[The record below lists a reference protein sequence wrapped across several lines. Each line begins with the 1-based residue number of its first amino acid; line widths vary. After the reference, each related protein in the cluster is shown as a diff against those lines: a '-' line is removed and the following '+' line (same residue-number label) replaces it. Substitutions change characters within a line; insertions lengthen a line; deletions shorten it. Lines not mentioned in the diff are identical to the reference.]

1 MCCALRTAPSTGF
14 KSDHPKSDHP
24 FSDMSN
30 RSSSS
35 PQQRRQEVIPVRPAI
50 ASRAQPSKE
59 DYKITSQMI
68 GGARTL
74 GYDNQRQQERD
85 YTNSIP
91 PNAEYENSDRLVTTG
106 LPINQHSPRDASL
119 ERSQRE
125 SSQASA
131 AASSPG
137 VEHIQSGQVCS
148 NCGTTRTPLWR
159 RSPQGATICNA
170 CGLYQKA
177 RNASRPTNLKRPPTT
192 APIGYPGDS
201 RESPSASGSMS
212 LPTAGATYVS
222 ADQTS
227 TGTCPGGGRCNG
239 TGGAEGCGGCPAFN
253 NRVSKTAHFTS
264 CQERQQTQTPQAQND
279 QPTDAPSPIDVA
291 SLQLQPQNTTVV
303 VACQN
308 CATTITPL
316 WRRDESGHTI
326 CNACGLYFKLHG
338 VHRPVTMKKSIIK
351 RRKRVVPAVQGSQ
364 ASSFESSGAMDSPES
379 DRASP
384 EGNVERGTMNPDGS
398 VNLGVRLR
406 NDPGRALPEPIRT
419 QNGQHQQH
427 PPSDLGAY
435 TSSTNYQGHKLDS
448 LTNDNR
454 LPPMASYPSAS
465 QNRLSVSPNNYL
477 SPSRKRSFSATDMDP
492 NNPPTSESTSASTL
506 PKRLSSIKSILNHS
520 FTNSDAI
527 VNSENDLSL
536 RRGTDSLRLSPS
548 RYSAA
553 ASPSLST
560 VGMATSTYST
570 SPSGSGAG
578 STLNSARDPTSEND
592 RAKLERREMLQREA
606 EMMREE
612 LKAKE
617 RELAELGIGLD

>member
-1 MCCALRTAPSTGF
+1 MCCALQTAPSIGF
-14 KSDHPKSDHP
+14 KSDHP
-24 FSDMSN
+24 FSNMSN
-30 RSSSS
+30 RGSSS
-35 PQQRRQEVIPVRPAI
+35 PHQRRQEVIPVRSAVAAMEQPTKEEYEAGNQSI
-50 ASRAQPSKE
+50 GTANSSR
-59 DYKITSQMI
+59 
-68 GGARTL
+68 
-74 GYDNQRQQERD
+74 YDDQRQQERD
-85 YTNSIP
+85 YTHSISS
-91 PNAEYENSDRLVTTG
+91 NADYKNSDRIMTPGIPV
-106 LPINQHSPRDASL
+106 NHHSPRDTSL

-131 AASSPG
+131 SASSPG
-137 VEHIQSGQVCS
+137 VEQIQSNQICS

-192 APIGYPGDS
+192 APIGYSGDQ
-201 RESPSASGSMS
+201 RESPSASGPLS
-212 LPTAGATYVS
+212 LPTAGASYVS

-264 CQERQQTQTPQAQND
+264 CQDRQATQTPQPQND
-279 QPTDAPSPIDVA
+279 QPIDAPSPIDVA
-291 SLQLQPQNTTVV
+291 SLQLQAQNTTVV

-308 CATTITPL
+308 CGTTITPL

-326 CNACGLYFKLHG
+326 CNACGLYYKLHG

-364 ASSFESSGAMDSPES
+364 ASSYETSSTTDSPES

-384 EGNVERGTMNPDGS
+384 EDMVERGTTNPDGS
-398 VNLGVRLR
+398 VNLGLRLR

-419 QNGQHQQH
+419 QNGQHQHQQH

-435 TSSTNYQGHKLDS
+435 TSNPNYQGQNLDS

-454 LPPMASYPSAS
+454 LPPMASYPSPIH
-465 QNRLSVSPNNYL
+465 NRLSVSPNNYL

-492 NNPPTSESTSASTL
+492 NNSLSSESAHASIL
-506 PKRLSSIKSILNHS
+506 PKRLSSIKSILNHG
-520 FTNSDAI
+520 FTNSDSD
-527 VNSENDLSL
+527 VNPENDLSF

-548 RYSAA
+548 RYSVAV
-553 ASPSLST
+553 SPSLST
-560 VGMATSTYST
+560 AGPATYST

-578 STLNSARDPTSEND
+578 SALSSAKDPASESD
-592 RAKLERREMLQREA
+592 RAKTERREMLQREA
-606 EMMREE
+606 EKMREA

-617 RELAELGIGLD
+617 RELAELGNGLD

>member
-1 MCCALRTAPSTGF
+1 MCCALRTAPLTGF
-14 KSDHPKSDHP
+14 KSEHP
-24 FSDMSN
+24 FSSDMSDM
-30 RSSSS
+30 SSSS
-35 PQQRRQEVIPVRPAI
+35 PQQWRQEVIPVRPAI
-50 ASRAQPSKE
+50 APRRQSTKE
-59 DYKITSQMI
+59 EFEIDNQLI
-68 GGARTL
+68 GAAKTL
-74 GYDNQRQQERD
+74 RYDNQHQQERD
-85 YTNSIP
+85 YTHSISS
-91 PNAEYENSDRLVTTG
+91 NTEYQNSDRLITTG
-106 LPINQHSPRDASL
+106 LPANHHSPRATSL

-125 SSQASA
+125 SSQVSA
-131 AASSPG
+131 PASSPG
-137 VEHIQSGQVCS
+137 VEQVQSGQICS

-192 APIGYPGDS
+192 APIGYSGDS
-201 RESPSASGSMS
+201 RESASTSGSMS

-264 CQERQQTQTPQAQND
+264 CQDRQPTHTPQPQND
-279 QPTDAPSPIDVA
+279 QSTDAPSPIDVA
-291 SLQLQPQNTTVV
+291 SLQLQTQNTTVV

-308 CATTITPL
+308 CGTTITPL

-326 CNACGLYFKLHG
+326 CNACGLYYKLHG

-364 ASSFESSGAMDSPES
+364 ASSFDTGSAMDSPES

-384 EGNVERGTMNPDGS
+384 EEAVERGTMNPDGS
-398 VNLGVRLR
+398 VNLGLRLR

-419 QNGQHQQH
+419 QNGHQQQQQH

-435 TSSTNYQGHKLDS
+435 TSNPNYQGQNLDS

-454 LPPMASYPSAS
+454 LPPMASYPSPS
-465 QNRLSVSPNNYL
+465 RNRLSVSPSNYL
-477 SPSRKRSFSATDMDP
+477 SPSRKRSFSATDLDP
-492 NNPPTSESTSASTL
+492 NNTLTSETTSASTL
-506 PKRLSSIKSILNHS
+506 PKRLSSIKSILNHG
-520 FTNSDAI
+520 FIDSD
-527 VNSENDLSL
+527 VNATPENDLSL
-536 RRGTDSLRLSPS
+536 RRGTNSLRLSPS

-560 VGMATSTYST
+560 VGPATYST

-578 STLNSARDPTSEND
+578 SASNSARDPMSESD
-592 RAKLERREMLQREA
+592 RAKTERREMLQREA
-606 EMMREE
+606 EKMREA

-617 RELAELGIGLD
+617 RELAELGLGLD

>member
-1 MCCALRTAPSTGF
+1 MCCALRPTPLTGF
-14 KSDHPKSDHP
+14 KSDHP

-50 ASRAQPSKE
+50 APRGLKSKE
-59 DYKITSQMI
+59 EFENATNSPVYN
-68 GGARTL
+68 
-74 GYDNQRQQERD
+74 NQRQQERD
-85 YTNSIP
+85 YTYSNPSD
-91 PNAEYENSDRLVTTG
+91 AEYN
-106 LPINQHSPRDASL
+106 NSL

-131 AASSPG
+131 PASSPSI
-137 VEHIQSGQVCS
+137 EQIQTGQICS

-192 APIGYPGDS
+192 APIGYAGDS
-201 RESPSASGSMS
+201 RDSPSASGSMS

-264 CQERQQTQTPQAQND
+264 CQDRQPTQTPQPQND

-291 SLQLQPQNTTVV
+291 SLPLQTQNTTVV

-308 CATTITPL
+308 CGTTITPL

-326 CNACGLYFKLHG
+326 CNACGLYYKLHG

-364 ASSFESSGAMDSPES
+364 ASSYETSSAIDSPES

-384 EGNVERGTMNPDGS
+384 EEAVERGTMNPDGS
-398 VNLGVRLR
+398 VNLGLRLR

-419 QNGQHQQH
+419 QNGQHQQQH

-435 TSSTNYQGHKLDS
+435 ASNPNYQGQNLDS
-448 LTNDNR
+448 LTDDNR
-454 LPPMASYPSAS
+454 LPPMASYPSPS
-465 QNRLSVSPNNYL
+465 QHRLSVSPNNYL

-492 NNPPTSESTSASTL
+492 NNAPTSESTYASTL
-506 PKRLSSIKSILNHS
+506 PKRLSSIKSILNHG
-520 FTNSDAI
+520 FTNSD
-527 VNSENDLSL
+527 SEINPESDLSF

-560 VGMATSTYST
+560 IGPATHST

-578 STLNSARDPTSEND
+578 SALNSAKDPVSESD
-592 RAKLERREMLQREA
+592 RAKAERRELLQREA
-606 EMMREE
+606 EKMREA

-617 RELAELGIGLD
+617 RELAELGTGLD